1 MLVSLCLISLQI
13 GAQTIDT
20 SSKVDTLSF
29 AERFSVRTNTVDW
42 LLLLPNFSV
51 EYDLG
56 KYNWN
61 RYSVGVGVRY
71 NWQTKHSFT
80 PAQVYNICEV
90 RGEFRQY
97 WRTRKIVKVE
107 GKDRA
112 SAVTSVM
119 PAKNFLQ
126 RLFST
131 NRYEVK
137 HPNTTYYRGL
147 FVSYSKYSMLLSS
160 TGRQGTGLTAGVLYG
175 VLKPLYQFK
184 NGNSLDIEFG
194 ISAGLCFTKYDK
206 YRHDRESDC
215 YPVMERKG
223 WHIEPYPV
231 LSETRIAFVYRFG
244 SYPLTKKYRWRYDV
258 DEEYKQMVDE
268 SNYRKSQKLKE
279 RLGMDD
285 LRALFEKMRDQ
296 YMPDALKE
304 ARKASASQQEKAK
317 MQESKKKQAIKE
329 KAREDKKTVEKSAN
343 KETNKE
349 LLSKEENQEQP
360 DKEASKQDADDSHVP
375 NESGKEDSHE

>member
-1 MLVSLCLISLQI
+1 MLVSLCLISLRI

-29 AERFSVRTNTVDW
+29 AERLSVRTNSVDW
-42 LLLLPNFSV
+42 LLLLPNVSV

-61 RYSVGVGVRY
+61 RYSLGVGVRY
-71 NWQTKHSFT
+71 NWQTRHTYK
-80 PAQVYNICEV
+80 PAQMYNLCEV

-97 WRTRKIVKVE
+97 WRTRKIVK
-107 GKDRA
+107 DST

-119 PAKNFLQ
+119 PARNILQ

-131 NRYEVK
+131 NRYDVK

-147 FVSYSKYSMLLSS
+147 FVSYSKYSMLLGT

-175 VLKPLYQFK
+175 ILKPLYQFK
-184 NGNSLDIEFG
+184 SGNSLDIEFG
-194 ISAGLCFTKYDK
+194 ISAGLCFTKFDK

-215 YPVMERKG
+215 YPVVERKG

-231 LSETRIAFVYRFG
+231 LSEARLAFVYRFG
-244 SYPLTKKYRWRYDV
+244 SYPLTRKYRWRYEV
-258 DEEYKQMVDE
+258 DEAYKQRIDE
-268 SNYRKSQKLKE
+268 KNAEKSKKLKE
-279 RLGMDD
+279 KLDMDD
-285 LRALFEKMRDQ
+285 LRKLFEKLRGQ

-304 ARKASASQQEKAK
+304 AQKAADSQHEKAK
-317 MQESKKKQAIKE
+317 QREDMAKAKQKEDKARLKEE
-329 KAREDKKTVEKSAN
+329 KARQ
-343 KETNKE
+343 
-349 LLSKEENQEQP
+349 KEE
-360 DKEASKQDADDSHVP
+360 KEV
-375 NESGKEDSHE
+375 SHE